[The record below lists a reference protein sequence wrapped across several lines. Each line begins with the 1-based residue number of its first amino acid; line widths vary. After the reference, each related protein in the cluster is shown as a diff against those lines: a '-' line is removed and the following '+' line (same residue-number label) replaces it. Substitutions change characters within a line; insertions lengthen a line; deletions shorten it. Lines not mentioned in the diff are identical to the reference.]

1 MSLRNVGIVYRKEL
15 TEALRDR
22 RTLVSTIVVPLFLF
36 PVLSVGFGALAVSLV
51 GKAKEETPKVM
62 LRGGE
67 DSPLVVQG
75 LKKLDKIEVISDGS
89 NWKDQIINKE
99 IRAAV
104 EIPPGFQADLAAQKS
119 DTVNIY
125 NYEGELKSEFAT
137 DKVEKYMKDYRD
149 KVVKDRLAAKNLP
162 ESLLRPFEVKREN
175 VAPPEKVSG
184 AAFGGIIGYMV
195 ILLCM
200 TGAMYPAMDLTAG
213 EKERGTMETILSSPI
228 SRMHLVLGK
237 FFLVLTAALGTAALS
252 VISMGFSFSALG
264 HYTQQTGSANRDAA
278 ALVLKLDL
286 KTVLSVFLMALPV
299 AVLFSAALMTI
310 ALFAK
315 TYKEAQSYLTPMTF
329 VVIIPAVAAMLPG
342 VELTSKLALVP
353 ILNVSLLCKELVT
366 GTYHWNF
373 IAIIFSSTCVYA
385 AFALFLA
392 IKMFQRESVLFRS

>member
-15 TEALRDR
+15 TEAIRDR
-22 RTLVSTIVVPLFLF
+22 RTVISTILVPLLLF
-36 PVLSVGFGALAVSLV
+36 PVLSIGFGSLAYVLV
-51 GKAKEETPKVM
+51 GKAKEEVPKVM

-67 DSPLVVQG
+67 DSPEVVAG
-75 LKKLDKIEVISDGS
+75 LRKLDKIEIVPETP

-104 EIPPGFQADLAAQKS
+104 EIPSGLQSDVAQQKQ
-119 DTVNIY
+119 DTVKIY
-125 NYEGELKSEFAT
+125 NYEGELKSEIAT
-137 DKVEKYMKDYRD
+137 DKVEKYLKEYSDT
-149 KVVKDRLAAKNLP
+149 VVKGRLAAKNLP
-162 ESLLRPFEVKREN
+162 VDVLKPFESKREN

-228 SRMHLVLGK
+228 SRTHLVLGK
-237 FFLVLTAALGTAALS
+237 FFLILTAALGTAALS
-252 VISMGFSFSALG
+252 VLSMGVSFSVLA
-264 HYTQQTGSANRDAA
+264 HYTGKTAGGRAEAA
-278 ALVLKLDL
+278 AFLLHLGP
-286 KTVLSVFLMALPV
+286 KTVASVFLMALPI
-299 AVLFSAALMTI
+299 AVLFSATLMTI

-329 VVIIPAVAAMLPG
+329 IVIIPAIAAMLPG
-342 VELTSKLALVP
+342 VELTSKLALIP
-353 ILNVSLLCKELVT
+353 ILSTSLLCKELVA
-366 GTYHWNF
+366 GTYHWNL

-385 AFALFLA
+385 AAALFIA